1 MSFATFSGLYTLFL
15 LCIFIALIVWVY
27 SKRQK
32 NKFENTGKS
41 IFNESELK
49 KINENDT
56 EKSGVKK

>member
-32 NKFENTGKS
+32 NKFEKTGKS
-41 IFNESELK
+41 IFNESELM